1 MNEVFQVVKKE
12 DHDEIREVYDVRNNN
27 CGYPHFLIYE
37 NGEWKYVSA
46 KHFVPYSRILQKKKD
61 EYYMHEIKITASSIR
76 DDTYYKD
83 IEKRIEDHYKRINHV

>member
-12 DHDEIREVYDVRNNN
+12 DHSVIRKVYDVRNDN

-46 KHFVPYSRILQKKKD
+46 KHFVPYSDIPHREKIYNALGGGEQAEKILVKL
-61 EYYMHEIKITASSIR
+61 EEVGI
-76 DDTYYKD
+76 
-83 IEKRIEDHYKRINHV
+83 HY

>member
-12 DHDEIREVYDVRNNN
+12 DHSVIRKVYDVRNDN

-46 KHFVPYSRILQKKKD
+46 KHFVPYSSIPRRERICNALGKEFGEERSEKIL
-61 EYYMHEIKITASSIR
+61 EELEVIGIHYYG
-76 DDTYYKD
+76 
-83 IEKRIEDHYKRINHV
+83 RIPVK

>member
-12 DHDEIREVYDVRNNN
+12 NHNIIREVYDVRNDN

-46 KHFVPYSRILQKKKD
+46 KHFVPYSDIPRRERICNTLGKKVGK
-61 EYYMHEIKITASSIR
+61 EGAEKILGELEKIGIYY
-76 DDTYYKD
+76 
-83 IEKRIEDHYKRINHV
+83 